1 MVLASAT
8 ENAIMLSRGTKESA
22 ASHMRKVK
30 INASCM
36 SNGEEGKANRRRRR
50 KSQVKAAQEA
60 LYTSITESL

>member
-1 MVLASAT
+1 VVLASVT
-8 ENAIMLSRGTKESA
+8 ETAIMLSRGTKESA

-30 INASCM
+30 INGSCM